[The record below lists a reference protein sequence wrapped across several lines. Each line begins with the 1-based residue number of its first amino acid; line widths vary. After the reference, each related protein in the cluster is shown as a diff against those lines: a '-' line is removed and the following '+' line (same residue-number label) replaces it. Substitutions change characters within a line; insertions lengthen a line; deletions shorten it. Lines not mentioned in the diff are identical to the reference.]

1 MKWFSRWFAS
11 LGLVVVL
18 APVQAELNRWV
29 DEEGNVH
36 YGDSV
41 PSQYLG
47 KGRAVL
53 SPQGVVI
60 EEVKPMKSEE
70 ELTEEARQ
78 IEIKKQAM
86 IEQKKKDLRDRVLLD
101 TFTTERDILMVRD
114 ARIEAIDSQ
123 INLTET
129 IIKDHE
135 KKVKQLKA
143 HIAAVEASGKQVP
156 ENTLKELEGV
166 SQQLETHYQYVETKS
181 KEREKILHSFDEDI
195 LRFRELKQSRH

>member
-1 MKWFSRWFAS
+1 MF
-11 LGLVVVL
+11 GLAVIVV
-18 APVQAELNRWV
+18 PVQAELNRWV

-70 ELTEEARQ
+70 ELTEEARLLN
-78 IEIKKQAM
+78 IKKQAM

-101 TFTTERDILMVRD
+101 TFTTERDILMERD
-114 ARIEAIDSQ
+114 ARVDAIDSQ

-135 KKVKQLKA
+135 KKVKQLKT
-143 HIAAVEASGKQVP
+143 HIESIEKSGREVP
-156 ENTLKELEGV
+156 QNTLKELEGV
-166 SQQLETHYQYVETKS
+166 SKQLETHYQYVEVKS
-181 KEREKILHSFDEDI
+181 QEREKILHSFDEDI
-195 LRFRELKQSRH
+195 RRFRELKQSRHQK